1 MKINLTKGKKIK
13 KIGTKNLDLMMNWE
27 PVWLLYREKKLKIKR
42 IMTNLKN
49 IIYVKIRIDG
59 QNWK

>member
-59 QNWK
+59 QN